1 MEAVTASR
9 VSEAKEIATLGGGCF
24 WCLEAVYVGLR
35 GVESAVSGYMGGAKA
50 NPTYEAVCRGDT
62 GHAEVVQVTFDP
74 AMVESSWRAPSMPP
88 IQTSGTFLRSFSC
101 TTQSRPMVAKER
113 PITPNVISAGR
124 NQKLERSA
132 SQKLMNFAFI
142 GV

>member
-1 MEAVTASR
+1 
-9 VSEAKEIATLGGGCF
+9 
-24 WCLEAVYVGLR
+24 
-35 GVESAVSGYMGGAKA
+35 
-50 NPTYEAVCRGDT
+50 
-62 GHAEVVQVTFDP
+62 
-74 AMVESSWRAPSMPP
+74 
-88 IQTSGTFLRSFSC
+88 
-101 TTQSRPMVAKER
+101 MVAKER